1 MSLVARRY
9 AQALLMVALEK
20 NKVEAIREELNNL
33 RDNVVIIP
41 NIKDYFDSPRIDKS
55 EKKQLLKTVMQN
67 ADEDLKNFILLLIDK
82 NRLGSFVEITDAYHD
97 EANNALNI
105 VEGKVFSRQILTS
118 EQHQRIEQALSTK
131 LQKQVF
137 LHNQVDEAVIGGVRI
152 EINDLLIDG
161 TLRKEIDNFK
171 NYLLKEGKA
180 HG

>member
-131 LQKQVF
+131 LQKQVI
-137 LHNQVDEAVIGGVRI
+137 LM
-152 EINDLLIDG
+152 
-161 TLRKEIDNFK
+161 
-171 NYLLKEGKA
+171 A
-180 HG
+180 H